1 MRMRKRILSFLTV
14 FLLGV
19 GAFAQNNLIIRPED
33 IRLATE
39 GDGTFEGSTGYHL
52 YIRKKD
58 GLGSV
63 LLVETTK
70 DPELKNENFAYRTSV
85 YNPINGD
92 EIRFLNGKRLDSPGA
107 RYSLI
112 DSTTESDEE
121 FGEAFHIYIPAV
133 LEYGY
138 PWTRN
143 GVVRIQRG
151 TFINIRAFEKPY
163 ADYSGAFADNP
174 YMFDLGA
181 PVKNPAPLPPIEP
194 EREVAPPEREAP
206 PPVSADPPPAPSAPV
221 LVDDYNPAA
230 VDAFQDIA
238 GFGGGVMVRS
248 KPETLVDDIMR
259 SLSRI
264 DPKTLVDVVFAID
277 TTGSMKDDVD
287 ILRRDLIPRL
297 EAALKDYGELRIG
310 LLLYR
315 DYTDNY
321 KYMGLPVK
329 FYNFTQDIKQ
339 FSKHLNNFV
348 IYGKEG
354 GDIPEAV
361 FEALWASSEFYKW
374 RPDAQ
379 RKIVLIGDAEP
390 HPTPRGGGK
399 YTKEFVTR
407 AVQKKGIAVDTIILP
422 DDKSRRGR

>member
-1 MRMRKRILSFLTV
+1 MRKRIGSFLAF
-14 FLLGV
+14 FLLV
-19 GAFAQNNLIIRPED
+19 TSVFAQGNLIIRAED
-33 IRLATE
+33 VRLSTE

-52 YIRKKD
+52 YIRKKP

-70 DPELKNENFAYRTSV
+70 DPELKNENFAYRMSE

-92 EIRFLNGKRLDSPGA
+92 EMRFLDGKKLDSPST

-121 FGEAFHIYIPAV
+121 FGEAFHIYIPAEI
-133 LEYGY
+133 EYGY

-163 ADYSGAFADNP
+163 ADYSGGFADNP

-181 PVKNPAPLPPIEP
+181 PVKKVVQKPAE
-194 EREVAPPEREAP
+194 
-206 PPVSADPPPAPSAPV
+206 SAPPAPEPPAPAPAPV
-221 LVDDYNPAA
+221 LVDDYNPVA

-238 GFGGGVMVRS
+238 NFGGGEMVRS

-287 ILRRDLIPRL
+287 ILRKDWIPRL

-339 FSKHLNNFV
+339 FSKHLNNFI

-361 FEALWASSEFYKW
+361 YEALWASAEFYKW
-374 RPDAQ
+374 RPTAQ

-390 HPTPRGGGK
+390 HPKPRGVGK
-399 YTKEFVTR
+399 YTKELISRTVNE
-407 AVQKKGIAVDTIILP
+407 KGIKVDTIILP